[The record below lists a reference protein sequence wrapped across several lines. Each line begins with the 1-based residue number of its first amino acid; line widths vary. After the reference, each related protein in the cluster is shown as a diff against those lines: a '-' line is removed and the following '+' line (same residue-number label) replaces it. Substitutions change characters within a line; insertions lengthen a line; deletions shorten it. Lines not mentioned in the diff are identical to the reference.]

1 MKTDPVIIE
10 RTFSVPAS
18 KVWEALTDAKKMKEW
33 YFNIENFK
41 PEVGFKFQF
50 LAGSENKSYL
60 HICKVTEAEEGK
72 KLTYTWNYDNYPGN
86 SSVTFELF
94 EAGTGTRVKLTHSGL
109 ETFPSKDNANFSK
122 ESFTAGWKEIIG
134 TNLKAYLDK

>member
-10 RTFSVPAS
+10 RTFSVPAI

-50 LAGSENKSYL
+50 MAGSENKNYL
-60 HICKVTEAEEGK
+60 HICKVTEADEGK
-72 KLTYTWNYDNYPGN
+72 KLTYTWSYDNYPGN

-94 EAGTGTRVKLTHSGL
+94 EVGTGTRVKLTHTGL
-109 ETFPSKDNANFSK
+109 DTFPAKDDANFSK

-134 TNLKAYLDK
+134 TNLKAYLEK

>member
-10 RTFSVPAS
+10 RTFSAPIS
-18 KVWEALTDAKKMKEW
+18 KVWEAITNSKKMKQW
-33 YFNIENFK
+33 YFDIENFK

-50 LAGSENKSYL
+50 LAGSDSKSYL

-94 EAGTGTRVKLTHSGL
+94 ESGTGTRIKLTHSGL
-109 ETFPSKDNANFSK
+109 NTFPAKDDANFSK

-134 TNLKAYLDK
+134 TNLKDFVEN

>member
-10 RTFSVPAS
+10 RTFSVPVT
-18 KVWEALTDAKKMKEW
+18 KVWEAITDAKKMKEW

-50 LAGSENKSYL
+50 LAGSEDKKYL
-60 HICKVTEAEEGK
+60 HICKITEAEEGK
-72 KLTYTWNYDNYPGN
+72 KLSYTWNYDNYPGN

-94 EAGTGTRVKLTHSGL
+94 ESGTGTRIKLTHSGL
-109 ETFPSKDNANFSK
+109 DTFPSKDDTNFSK

-134 TNLKAYLDK
+134 NNLKAFLEK